1 MDDGQATAV
10 LGALAQETRL
20 QILRFLVGR
29 GSKGASAGEI
39 GAAVG
44 AASSRASFH
53 LSSLSQAGLVSS
65 ERKSRCVIYR
75 AELDALGAVLKHLV
89 QDCCRGDGRL
99 VSACAGG
106 QVPPRRTFSFL
117 GD

>member
-1 MDDGQATAV
+1 MDDGRATAA
-10 LGALAQETRL
+10 LDALAQETRL
-20 QILRFLVGR
+20 KILRFLVGR

-53 LSSLSQAGLVSS
+53 LSSLSRAGLVSF
-65 ERKSRCVIYR
+65 ERKSRRIFYR
-75 AELDALGAVLKHLV
+75 VDIEALGAVLNYLV
-89 QDCCRGDGRL
+89 QDCCRGDSRL
-99 VSACAGG
+99 VAACAGG
-106 QVPPRRTFSFL
+106 QVLPRRTFSFL